1 MDAQCWSSVKITV
14 FVVFDKLQGA
24 ERKKC
29 NSMQSFVWMRVTAT
43 NTSYWRLAWEARV
56 INTANW

>member
-24 ERKKC
+24 KRKK
-29 NSMQSFVWMRVTAT
+29 MQ
-43 NTSYWRLAWEARV
+43 
-56 INTANW
+56 